1 MFGSVKDNEA
11 NKFRQSGLLSKVAVT
26 LEDGLLAGVTYTK
39 ILVEYPTPITEL
51 YKYYNGASLEGQV
64 LLTYTS
70 STKADLSSA
79 ERL

>member
-26 LEDGLLAGVTYTK
+26 LEDGLLAGVTYNK
-39 ILVEYPTPITEL
+39 IIVEYPSTSTEL
-51 YKYYNGASLEGQV
+51 YKYYNGATLTGQV

-70 STKADLSSA
+70 ATKADLSIA